1 VRTLCFTRSRK
12 SAELVAT
19 FARRRVAEVDRRLA
33 GRVRAYRAGY
43 LAEERRELEQGLVS
57 GRLLGLA
64 TTNALELGM
73 DVGGLDAVVLDG
85 YPGTVASLWQQAGR
99 AGRQGEPSLAVLVGK
114 DDPLDAYLL
123 HHPDDLFGRP
133 HEAALVDPGNPYVLA
148 PHLLC
153 AAFEAPLTDDDM
165 DLFGGAGARALAQ
178 ALEAEGALR
187 RRKDGLRPGS
197 GRGHADQVDIR
208 NAGGSPI
215 TIVAADSGQV
225 IGTVDRA
232 RAPST
237 VHRGAV
243 YLHQGETFRVVE
255 LDLDGGA
262 ALVEEAKGDEYTQAR
277 SDIDVTI
284 VEPTRRMD
292 LPRSALWLGR
302 VDVSEQVVGY
312 ERRKVGSGEVL
323 GYEDL
328 DLPPA
333 RLQTVAY
340 WYTLSPELLD
350 AARLDPQTVPGA
362 AHAAEH
368 AQIGLLPLFAM
379 CDRWDIGG
387 LSTAWHPDTGAAT
400 IFVYDGYPGGAGIA
414 EEGHRRA
421 LDHLRATRDTV
432 ATCPCETGCPS
443 CVQSPKCGNGN
454 NPLDKAG
461 AVRLLDELLA
471 DLGAVP
477 TPTAA
482 ARP

>member
-1 VRTLCFTRSRK
+1 
-12 SAELVAT
+12 
-19 FARRRVAEVDRRLA
+19 
-33 GRVRAYRAGY
+33 
-43 LAEERRELEQGLVS
+43 
-57 GRLLGLA
+57 
-64 TTNALELGM
+64 M
-73 DVGGLDAVVLDG
+73 
-85 YPGTVASLWQQAGR
+85 WQQAGR

-123 HHPDDLFGRP
+123 HHPGDLFGRP

-153 AAFEAPLTDDDM
+153 AAFEAPLTDRDM
-165 DLFGGAGARALAQ
+165 ELFGGEGAQALAD

-187 RRKDGLRPGS
+187 RRRERLHPGS
-197 GRGHADQVDIR
+197 GLSQADQVDIR
-208 NAGGSPI
+208 NAGGSPV

-243 YLHQGETFRVVE
+243 YLHQGENFRVAE
-255 LDLDGGA
+255 LDLEEGV
-262 ALVEEAKGDEYTQAR
+262 ALVTEATGDEYTQAR
-277 SDIDVTI
+277 SDIDVTV
-284 VEPTRRMD
+284 VEPTRRVE
-292 LPRSALWLGR
+292 LPRSTLWLGR

-312 ERRKVGSGEVL
+312 ERRRVGTSELL

-340 WYTLSPELLD
+340 WYTLSPALLD
-350 AARLDPQTVPGA
+350 AAALEPRDIPGA

-400 IFVYDGYPGGAGIA
+400 IFVYDGYPGGAGIS
-414 EEGHRRA
+414 EVGHRRA
-421 LDHLRATRDTV
+421 LEHLRATRDTV
-432 ATCPCETGCPS
+432 GSCPCDTGCPS

-477 TPTAA
+477 GAGVDETAGA
-482 ARP
+482 ESHVVGFGAGG

>member
-1 VRTLCFTRSRK
+1 
-12 SAELVAT
+12 
-19 FARRRVAEVDRRLA
+19 
-33 GRVRAYRAGY
+33 
-43 LAEERRELEQGLVS
+43 
-57 GRLLGLA
+57 
-64 TTNALELGM
+64 
-73 DVGGLDAVVLDG
+73 VLNG
-85 YPGTVASLWQQAGR
+85 YPGTVASMWQQAGR

-123 HHPDDLFGRP
+123 HHPEDLFGRP
-133 HEAALVDPGNPYVLA
+133 HEAALVDPVNPYVLG

-153 AAFEAPLTDDDM
+153 AAFEAPLTDEDLE
-165 DLFGGAGARALAQ
+165 LFGGAPARALAE

-187 RRKDGLRPGS
+187 RRRDGLRPGS
-197 GRGHADQVDIR
+197 GRSQADQVDIR
-208 NAGGSPI
+208 NAGGSPV
-215 TIVAADSGQV
+215 TIAEADSGQV

-243 YLHQGETFRVVE
+243 YLHQGETYQVAE
-255 LDLDGGA
+255 LDLEGGV
-262 ALVEEAKGDEYTQAR
+262 ALVTEAKGDEYTQAR
-277 SDIDVTI
+277 SDIDIAV
-284 VEPTRRMD
+284 VEPTRRVE
-292 LPRSALWLGR
+292 LPRSTLWLGR

-312 ERRKVGSGEVL
+312 ERRKVGTGELL

-340 WYTLSPELLD
+340 WYTLSPELL
-350 AARLDPQTVPGA
+350 AAADLGARDIPGA

-400 IFVYDGYPGGAGIA
+400 IFVYDGYPGGAGIS
-414 EEGHRRA
+414 EQGHRRA
-421 LDHLRATRDTV
+421 ADHLRATRDTV
-432 ATCPCETGCPS
+432 ASCPCETGCPS

-461 AVRLLDELLA
+461 AIRLLDELLA
-471 DLGAVP
+471 DLGAG
-477 TPTAA
+477 AA
-482 ARP
+482 AGAVAAGAAPADLGKAGR